1 MVKAVSERQEHP
13 SSTASHGVG
22 SCPQTQKAGGRGE
35 MSGILHQIQTTT
47 LTLLRGLTH
56 RLLQGHLLHLT
67 LSPSTVTT
75 PASQTLPSFRKDV
88 DTWLTV
94 LAIKSHLSEN
104 QLRHPRTATLHAS
117 PGVSST
123 SQLTSPANCF
133 QNTFSH
139 LHKLCHSPATP
150 GP

>member
-1 MVKAVSERQEHP
+1 MRGRNTPRPQPPAAWAPVHKPRRLGVEGKCPAF
-13 SSTASHGVG
+13 STRFRPQLSRSYGVL
-22 SCPQTQKAGGRGE
+22 PTAP
-35 MSGILHQIQTTT
+35 
-47 LTLLRGLTH
+47 
-56 RLLQGHLLHLT
+56 LQGHLLHLT

-133 QNTFSH
+133 QNTLSH

-150 GP
+150 AP